1 MTAERSHKMRV
12 NIKHSGKTHPVEV
25 DPSKSVSVFKDAIYQ
40 VTGVPSDRM
49 KVMIKGV
56 LKDDADL
63 SKLGLKPDQ
72 SITVIGTSGPLPSA
86 PTQQITFLEDMDQD
100 AVALAEGN
108 PPGLVNLGQTCYLN
122 STLQALKTIP
132 QLNVALDGFSS
143 SSSSPE
149 SKVTNSLKNLFSGLN
164 QTADPVPPFSVLSNL
179 RLMAPQF
186 AETDNAGRYSQ
197 QDADEA
203 WTQLLSA
210 LKLSLGSSSGTD
222 GPIDKMMGLELTS
235 KLQCAEA
242 PEEPATTSKERQLKL
257 QCNISINTN
266 FLVSGILDSLNQ
278 QIEKTS
284 SSLGRM
290 AVYNSESRLSR
301 LPQNLVV
308 HMVRFYWRRDIQ
320 KKAKIMRKVKY
331 PLQLDTLDLATE
343 EVRSQ
348 IQPVNSA
355 VKQILKERDD
365 RAKIIKRNAG
375 KATSDDATKEVDIR
389 REERKKIEDLVKEKG
404 IDGETNVSGMYELYA
419 MVTHKG
425 ASADSGHYIGWTRK
439 ESEVPVASSEEEWY
453 KFDDDKVS
461 VVTADKI
468 LSMDGGGED
477 SVAYILLYRAVNI

>member
-1 MTAERSHKMRV
+1 MRI

-25 DPSKSVSVFKDAIYQ
+25 DPSKSVSTFKDAIYQ
-40 VTGVPSDRM
+40 ITGVPTDRM

-72 SITVIGTSGPLPSA
+72 NITVIGTAGPLPSA
-86 PTQQITFLEDMDQD
+86 PTEKITFLEDMDQD
-100 AVALAEGN
+100 QVALAVRN
-108 PPGLVNLGQTCYLN
+108 PAGLVNLGQTCYLN

-132 QLNVALDGFSS
+132 QLNVALDSYS
-143 SSSSPE
+143 AASSSPE
-149 SKVTNSLKNLFSGLN
+149 GRVTTSLKNLFSGLN
-164 QTADPVPPFSVLSNL
+164 QTADAVPPYNVLSNL
-179 RLMAPQF
+179 RILAPQF
-186 AETDNAGRYSQ
+186 AETDNAGRPCQ

-210 LKLSLGSSSGTD
+210 LKLSLGGASGND
-222 GPIDKMMGLELTS
+222 NAVDKMMGLELTS

-242 PEEPATTSKERQLKL
+242 PEEPASTSKERQLKL

-278 QIEKTS
+278 QIEKNS
-284 SSLGRM
+284 PSLGRM
-290 AVYNSESRLSR
+290 ATYSSESRISR
-301 LPQNLVV
+301 LPQNLIV

-320 KKAKIMRKVKY
+320 KKAKIMRKVKF
-331 PLQLDTLDLATE
+331 PLQLDTIDLATE

-348 IQPVNSA
+348 IQSVNSE

-375 KATSDDATKEVDIR
+375 RATSDDATKEVDLR
-389 REERKKIEDLVKEKG
+389 RAEREKIAGLVKEKG
-404 IDGETNVSGMYELYA
+404 IPEDTNVSGMYELYA

-439 ESEVPVASSEEEWY
+439 ESEVPQASGSEEWY
-453 KFDDDKVS
+453 RFDDDKVS
-461 VVTADKI
+461 IVTADKI

-477 SVAYILLYRAVNI
+477 SVAYILLYR

>member
-1 MTAERSHKMRV
+1 MTATRSHIMRV
-12 NIKHSGKTHPVEV
+12 NIKHSGKTHQVEV
-25 DPSKSVSVFKDAIYQ
+25 DPSKPATDFKDVIYQ
-40 VTGVPSDRM
+40 ATGVPVDRM
-49 KVMIKGV
+49 KVMIKGL
-56 LKDDADL
+56 LKDDTDL
-63 SKLGLKPDQ
+63 SKLGLKP
-72 SITVIGTSGPLPSA
+72 VIGTAGPLPTA
-86 PTQQITFLEDMDQD
+86 PTEKITFIEDMDQD
-100 AVALAEGN
+100 QIAIAEGN
-108 PPGLVNLGQTCYLN
+108 PAGLVNLGQTCYLN

-143 SSSSPE
+143 TSSAPE

-164 QTADPVPPFSVLSNL
+164 QTADPVPPFAVLSNL
-179 RLMAPQF
+179 RIMAPQF

-210 LKLSLGSSSGTD
+210 LRASLGGNAGGESV
-222 GPIDKMMGLELTS
+222 IDKAMGIELTT

-242 PEEPATTSKERQLKL
+242 PEETPSTTKERHLKL

-266 FLVSGILDSLNQ
+266 FLISGIQDSLNQ

-284 SSLGRM
+284 PTLDRM
-290 AVYNSESRLSR
+290 AAYSSESRLSR
-301 LPQNLVV
+301 LPQNLIV

-320 KKAKIMRKVKY
+320 KKAKIMRKVKF
-331 PLQLDTLDLATE
+331 PLQLDSLDLVTD

-348 IQPVNSA
+348 IQPTNSL
-355 VKQILKERDD
+355 VKQILKDRDD

-389 REERKKIEDLVKEKG
+389 REERQKVEEAVKEKG
-404 IDGETNVSGMYELYA
+404 IDSETNISGMYELYA

-439 ESEVPVASSEEEWY
+439 ESEHPIASGEEEWF

-477 SVAYILLYRAVNI
+477 SVAYILLYR

>member
-1 MTAERSHKMRV
+1 MTATRTHSMKV
-12 NIKHSGKTHPVEV
+12 NIKHSGKTHLIEV
-25 DPSKSVSVFKDAIYQ
+25 DPSKSVSIFKDAIYQ
-40 VTGVPSDRM
+40 VTGVPTDRM
-49 KVMIKGV
+49 KVMIKGI

-72 SITVIGTSGPLPSA
+72 NITVIGTAGPLPTA
-86 PTQQITFLEDMDQD
+86 PTEQITFLEDMDQD
-100 AVALAEGN
+100 QVALAEGN
-108 PPGLVNLGQTCYLN
+108 PAGLINLGQTCYLN

-132 QLNVALDGFSS
+132 QLSVALDSYS
-143 SSSSPE
+143 TTANSPE
-149 SKVTNSLKNLFSGLN
+149 GKVTNSLKNLFSGLN
-164 QTADPVPPFSVLSNL
+164 QTADAVAPFNVLSNL
-179 RLMAPQF
+179 RILAPQF

-210 LKLSLGSSSGTD
+210 LKLSLGGSNGD
-222 GPIDKMMGLELTS
+222 ENAVDKMMGLELTS
-235 KLQCAEA
+235 KLQCVEA

-284 SSLGRM
+284 PSLGRM
-290 AVYNSESRLSR
+290 AAYSSESRISR

-320 KKAKIMRKVKY
+320 KKAKIMRKVKF
-331 PLQLDTLDLATE
+331 PLQLDTIDLATE
-343 EVRSQ
+343 EVRTQ
-348 IQPVNSA
+348 LQPVNSA

-389 REERKKIEDLVKEKG
+389 RDEREKIAELVKEKG
-404 IDGETNVSGMYELYA
+404 IADDTNVSGMYELYA

-439 ESEVPVASSEEEWY
+439 ESDVPQASGEEEWF

-468 LSMDGGGED
+468 LNMDGGGED
-477 SVAYILLYRAVNI
+477 SVAYILLYR

>member
-1 MTAERSHKMRV
+1 MTATRLHIMRV
-12 NIKHSGKTHPVEV
+12 NIKHSGKTHSIEV
-25 DPSKSVSVFKDAIYQ
+25 DPSKPATTFKDAIYQ
-40 VTGVPSDRM
+40 ATGVPTDRM

-63 SKLGLKPDQ
+63 SNLGLKPDQ
-72 SITVIGTSGPLPSA
+72 NITVVGTAGPLPSA

-100 AVALAEGN
+100 QIALAEGN
-108 PPGLVNLGQTCYLN
+108 PAGLVNLGQTCYLN

-132 QLNVALDGFSS
+132 QLNVALDGYSTTAGT
-143 SSSSPE
+143 PE

-164 QTADPVPPFSVLSNL
+164 QTADAVPPFAVLSNL
-179 RLMAPQF
+179 RILAPQF

-210 LKLSLGSSSGTD
+210 LKLSLGQSG
-222 GPIDKMMGLELTS
+222 GNESIVDKMMGLELTS
-235 KLQCAEA
+235 KIQCAEA
-242 PEEPATTSKERQLKL
+242 PDEPPTTSKERQLKL

-266 FLVSGILDSLNQ
+266 FLSSGILDSLNQ

-284 SSLGRM
+284 PTLGRM
-290 AVYNSESRLSR
+290 AQYTSESRLSR

-320 KKAKIMRKVKY
+320 KKAKIMRKVKF
-331 PLQLDTLDLATE
+331 PLQFDTIDLATE

-355 VKQILKERDD
+355 VKEILKERDD

-389 REERKKIEDLVKEKG
+389 REERQKVEALVKEKG
-404 IDGETNVSGMYELYA
+404 IDSETNVSGMYELYA

-439 ESEVPVASSEEEWY
+439 ENELPVASGQEEWY

-461 VVTADKI
+461 IVTADKI
-468 LSMDGGGED
+468 LSMDGGGEN
-477 SVAYILLYRAVNI
+477 SVAYILLYR